1 MGKDKTSF
9 RSVQVAPA
17 PDRSHATPARI
28 VRDDDSSS
36 GARRTV
42 GRSLALVRALLVA
55 LLFATGSISALAD
68 KGGRPAQANVPDVNL
83 GLGGIQ
89 NMGKG
94 VGPLVPSGTLNVAP
108 GLMREPLTGSGFPGA
123 QAPGASALTPA
134 NGLTPPG
141 HLDTPGLGLG
151 RAKGSGL
158 SPATEPSVPGGN
170 GFALGRNE
178 DSANDGARGPAN
190 STNAATARSA
200 APAEGSESDTPQ
212 SNETPQRA
220 IPICR

>member
-9 RSVQVAPA
+9 RSVKVAPA
-17 PDRSHATPARI
+17 ADGSRATPARI
-28 VRDDDSSS
+28 VCDDDAAS
-36 GARRTV
+36 GARRAA
-42 GRSLALVRALLVA
+42 GLAVARAVLVA
-55 LLFATGSISALAD
+55 LLVATGSISAFAD
-68 KGGRPAQANVPDVNL
+68 KGGPPAQANVPDVNL
-83 GLGGIQ
+83 GLGRIQ

-134 NGLTPPG
+134 NGLSPPG

-151 RAKGSGL
+151 RAKDIGL
-158 SPATEPSVPGGN
+158 SPAIEPSVPGGN
-170 GFALGRNE
+170 GLSLRRDE
-178 DSANDGARGPAN
+178 VPANDGAPGLTK
-190 STNAATARSA
+190 STSAVTARGA
-200 APAEGSESDTPQ
+200 APAEGSESGTSQ